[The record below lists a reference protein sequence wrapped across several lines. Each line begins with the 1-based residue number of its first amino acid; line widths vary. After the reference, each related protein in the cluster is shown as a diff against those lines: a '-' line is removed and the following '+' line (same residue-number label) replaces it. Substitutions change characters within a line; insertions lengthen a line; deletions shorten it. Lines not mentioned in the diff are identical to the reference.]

1 MEILLISPLL
11 ILNMKNQLKYVN
23 LQYVENISDGDLS
36 FKKHLIEIFLNQIPE
51 FISNL
56 NKFFTD
62 GDNENLAKEA
72 HTMKSSVLVFMMEE
86 TGQKLNEIQILSK
99 TNRLKRVPF
108 LIEGV
113 VESLEN
119 AAQELG
125 EYLANAEKTK

>member
-11 ILNMKNQLKYVN
+11 ILKMKNQLKYVN

-36 FKKHLIEIFLNQIPE
+36 FKKHLIEIFLKQIPE

-56 NKFFTD
+56 NKFFTE